1 MKITSIYDNFIRMI
15 YCTFTCVMLLLLFN
29 MNIFMY
35 FQFLFLLKNFY
46 FILELINSAV
56 LVSGVQQGD
65 SVIHIHIFT
74 LFRILFPF
82 SLLQNIEQNS
92 LCYTVGLCWLTILH
106 IVACTYQSP
115 NPSLFLPPPFSPRII
130 FFRFVC

>member
-82 SLLQNIEQNS
+82 SLL
-92 LCYTVGLCWLTILH
+92 
-106 IVACTYQSP
+106 
-115 NPSLFLPPPFSPRII
+115 
-130 FFRFVC
+130 